1 MAQSKIEAM
10 LLDPEFDYLQP
21 YFYNHPWALR
31 CELGL
36 GADRASQIQTARA
49 RARQIHAILFP
60 HGADLIAFNY
70 WLLDWSDSGEAEGT
84 LYRDSA
90 KEVEDRLRREQRALR
105 FLSEMQM
112 KYRHVSVKNLKTYAA
127 PGEPEFETMRRN
139 RIVCYADGLGFDDP
153 ALLDGQIES
162 EENAEVSLVSTEH
175 ECILSVYDDRGCD
188 IVFADREH
196 MLAFYD
202 RLRPFFLAY
211 DLAEMERRRRNE
223 G

>member
-21 YFYNHPWALR
+21 YFYKNPWALR

-70 WLLDWSDSGEAEGT
+70 WLLDWSDSGEAEGA
-84 LYRDSA
+84 LYRDCA
-90 KEVEDRLRREQRALR
+90 GEVEDRLRREQRALR

-112 KYRHVSVKNLKTYAA
+112 KYRHVSVKT
-127 PGEPEFETMRRN
+127 
-139 RIVCYADGLGFDDP
+139 
-153 ALLDGQIES
+153 
-162 EENAEVSLVSTEH
+162 
-175 ECILSVYDDRGCD
+175 
-188 IVFADREH
+188 
-196 MLAFYD
+196 
-202 RLRPFFLAY
+202 
-211 DLAEMERRRRNE
+211 
-223 G
+223 